1 MKDSVTIELWKLIVT
16 SVVIMIGW
24 AVTHNFTRRRDV
36 QNKKRE
42 IITGYLIEAYRNI
55 EDGCG
60 RGKQITDEQKRKMEK
75 AIADIQVFG
84 SKEQVSAAK
93 RFAET
98 MNKDSFADPRD
109 LLVGL
114 RGALRKELEL
124 EEASVSPEDI
134 IHWRLK

>member
-1 MKDSVTIELWKLIVT
+1 MKESVAIDFWKLLLT
-16 SVVIMIGW
+16 SVIIMIGW
-24 AVTHNFTRRRDV
+24 GVMHYFSQQRDV

-60 RGKQITDEQKRKMEK
+60 RGNQITDEQKRKMEK

-84 SKEQVSAAK
+84 SKDQVKAAK
-93 RFAET
+93 QFTET
-98 MNKDSFADPRD
+98 MNKDSFADPRH

-124 EEASVSPEDI
+124 EETSISPEDI